1 MFSDFCPQAATWLL
15 SYLIG
20 REVCSRPA
28 LRRQIQKLG
37 HLLGSQTKNRRRTAK
52 SRSKVSPGS
61 DLVFVARVRSVSALR
76 FFILIVHRSSG
87 VKAERRA
94 DAGARGSGW
103 LRTTENA
110 QAANRAERWA
120 RKASDQKT
128 GRVQFTVLTSVPLIA
143 AYWLLRNPVSG
154 FVR

>member
-1 MFSDFCPQAATWLL
+1 VLEASSKAT
-15 SYLIG
+15 
-20 REVCSRPA
+20 
-28 LRRQIQKLG
+28 IQKLG

-94 DAGARGSGW
+94 TAAARGQYLVKDDGKRPS
-103 LRTTENA
+103 R
-110 QAANRAERWA
+110 
-120 RKASDQKT
+120 
-128 GRVQFTVLTSVPLIA
+128 
-143 AYWLLRNPVSG
+143 
-154 FVR
+154 